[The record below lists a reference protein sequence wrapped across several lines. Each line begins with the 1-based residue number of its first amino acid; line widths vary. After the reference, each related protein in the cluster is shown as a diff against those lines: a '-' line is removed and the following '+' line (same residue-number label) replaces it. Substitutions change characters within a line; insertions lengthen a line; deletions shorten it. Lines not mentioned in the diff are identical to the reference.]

1 MEQILDAV
9 AQGADASPKRSQIL
23 EGARQVFLA
32 AGYEGAS
39 MSLIAREAGVS
50 KGTLY
55 VYFPGKEEL
64 FAAVVRQACQIS
76 AGPAF
81 DMLERESDL
90 FKAMCL
96 AGRGFLNFLLQ
107 PETVAMYRVVIAES
121 AKFPELGRAFY
132 AAGPAVNIER
142 VSQFLRSRVASG
154 DLEIDDPELAAM
166 QFIEL
171 CKTGLLQKRQMQIID
186 TPTPERVDYVIEHAV
201 RLFLRGYRPL
211 AAQA

>member
-1 MEQILDAV
+1 MEQIEV
-9 AQGADASPKRSQIL
+9 AMMAETDDSPKRSQIL
-23 EGARQVFLA
+23 EGARQVFLE

-64 FAAVVRQACQIS
+64 FAAVVRQACQMS

-81 DMLERESDL
+81 DMLAREPDI
-90 FKAMCL
+90 FRAMCL
-96 AGRGFLNFLLQ
+96 AGKGFLNFLLR
-107 PETVAMYRVVIAES
+107 PETLAIHRVVIAES

-142 VSQFLRSRVASG
+142 VGDFLRTRVASG

-166 QFIEL
+166 QFLEL
-171 CKTGLLQKRQMQIID
+171 CKAGLLQKRQMQIID
-186 TPTPERVDYVIEHAV
+186 TPSPERVDYVIEQAV

-211 AAQA
+211 NAQA